1 MPSPRRFAVLG
12 RNEENGLRC
21 VYHGWKFDTSGACVD
36 MPSEPVESNFKGK
49 VRAVAYP
56 THESGGVVWTYMGPA
71 EKMTPFRDL
80 GSDGLEPEQWF
91 ASKILSE
98 CNWVQGLEGNLDT
111 VHISFLH
118 RNLADFDV
126 PADETDVL
134 GVPSPQMSTF
144 MRSSSQ
150 APRLEV
156 QETSYGFRYVGLR
169 DTPNGYVHVRLTDF
183 IMPFICYISNI
194 PVGGASALIMVPI
207 DDNNYWRMSFATK
220 ADQRRPQGGSGR
232 TQRARPQSGVQERTQ
247 TFEND
252 FLLDRKAQRSFSF
265 TGIQGIGQQDMAV
278 TESMGSI
285 YDRTHE
291 HPRYHRPGRDPD
303 ATNAG

>member
-1 MPSPRRFAVLG
+1 
-12 RNEENGLRC
+12 
-21 VYHGWKFDTSGACVD
+21 
-36 MPSEPVESNFKGK
+36 
-49 VRAVAYP
+49 
-56 THESGGVVWTYMGPA
+56 
-71 EKMTPFRDL
+71 
-80 GSDGLEPEQWF
+80 
-91 ASKILSE
+91 
-98 CNWVQGLEGNLDT
+98 
-111 VHISFLH
+111 
-118 RNLADFDV
+118 
-126 PADETDVL
+126 
-134 GVPSPQMSTF
+134 MS
-144 MRSSSQ
+144 
-150 APRLEV
+150 A
-156 QETSYGFRYVGLR
+156 LR

-291 HPRYHRPGRDPD
+291 HLGTTDLAVIRMRRMLVNAVKQLDQGIDPPGLDPNTPYAEIRSAERIIAVDDDWRLLGTRDDPYVQQRSQEI
-303 ATNAG
+303 AAQ